1 MGRTSESLQHA
12 LIMRVLPKI
21 QNKKTGTAYKK
32 HIKSFSKWAREHGYR
47 RPDQITKDVI
57 QEYEQHLEG
66 SPKGYSPATIHAYL
80 SPVCSAADVN
90 MEEIRKP
97 KRTAG
102 SIIRGRRKDADGQEV
117 IRNKQGDR
125 QADNPKYARL
135 VALQRVT
142 GIRRSELARLTGSDL
157 LQKGHNLYVC
167 VRKGKGGKQQNQY
180 ILPQDRQI
188 VREIFAGI
196 GPDQKIFSREE
207 MNNTINL
214 HGMRAAHGRD
224 CYQHYLRLITT
235 KHGAA
240 DSLRQTILK
249 RWEAGHERL
258 HASDQKAWER
268 QRERFLADC
277 DDRPYRLRGENLSKA
292 QALGLPEEYNRLSLM
307 CVSVFHLS
315 HWRLDVTVTNYI
327 IG

>member
-1 MGRTSESLQHA
+1 MGRKSPSLQHE
-12 LIMRVLPKI
+12 LILRVLPKI
-21 QNKKTGTAYKK
+21 QNNKTGSSYKK
-32 HIKSFSKWAREHGYR
+32 HLKNFARWAKSQGYR
-47 RPDQITKDVI
+47 RPEQITRDVI
-57 QEYEQHLEG
+57 QEYEQYLEG
-66 SPKGYSPATIHAYL
+66 SPKQYSPATIHTYL
-80 SPVCSAADVN
+80 TPVCAAADVN
-90 MEEIRKP
+90 MAEIRKP

-102 SIIRGRRKDADGQEV
+102 SIVRGRRRDADGQEV

-224 CYQHYLRLITT
+224 CYQH
-235 KHGAA
+235 
-240 DSLRQTILK
+240 
-249 RWEAGHERL
+249 
-258 HASDQKAWER
+258 
-268 QRERFLADC
+268 
-277 DDRPYRLRGENLSKA
+277 
-292 QALGLPEEYNRLSLM
+292 
-307 CVSVFHLS
+307 
-315 HWRLDVTVTNYI
+315 
-327 IG
+327 